1 MPNHSWAGDA
11 IALPDTIAKLKAS
24 VVAVGTV
31 QKTRRPPSIFR
42 GTGFVIADGLHIAT
56 NAHVVPEKLDQD
68 KNEMIAVFAGN
79 AKATTIHRATKIAED
94 RDHDLAILR
103 IDGPA
108 LKALSLGDSQSVR
121 EGEIYAFTGFPIG
134 MVLGLNAVTHRC
146 LISAITPIVIPQLSA
161 HQLEKKTLARLVAP
175 YEVFQLDATAYPGNS
190 GSPLYHPETGH
201 VIGIV
206 NKVFVQQTKESAIQQ
221 PSGIAYAIPI
231 NHLQELMRKQPIK

>member
-1 MPNHSWAGDA
+1 MLALVYLYWATAFFFMPNHSWAGDA
-11 IALPDTIAKLKAS
+11 IALPDTIAKLKAG

-134 MVLGLNAVTHRC
+134 KVRSEGGIGLVPNTLRLGEGK
-146 LISAITPIVIPQLSA
+146 S
-161 HQLEKKTLARLVAP
+161 
-175 YEVFQLDATAYPGNS
+175 
-190 GSPLYHPETGH
+190 
-201 VIGIV
+201 
-206 NKVFVQQTKESAIQQ
+206 
-221 PSGIAYAIPI
+221 
-231 NHLQELMRKQPIK
+231 